1 MPSPR
6 STSGRPK
13 LVGNHNRCWIWGRHV
28 VLETL
33 RAAVWRPAE
42 VLISSRCAADVVP
55 EIRQRTEQSRILL
68 TELTDA
74 ALARRCRSEE
84 HQGLA
89 ALLPEYPYADLDQL
103 ISRRQRLERWL
114 VLDGIQ
120 DSFNF
125 GAILRSAVELGTDG
139 VLVGVHEQSA
149 VNSQVVRSSAGGVNH
164 VPIGRVDDLS
174 NGVERLKSTGVRVV
188 AASEKATAR
197 LQDVDLTGP
206 TAIVIGNEGRGVSPE
221 VWALC
226 DERVRIPTADKV
238 GSLNAAVAAGIFCY
252 ERLRQRL
259 AQPGTRA

>member
-42 VLISSRCAADVVP
+42 VLISPRCAVDIVP
-55 EIRQRTEQSRILL
+55 EVRQRTQQSRILL
-68 TELTDA
+68 SELTDA
-74 ALARRCRSEE
+74 ALARRCRSDE

-89 ALLPEYPYADLDQL
+89 ALLPEYPYADLDEL
-103 ISRRQRLERWL
+103 IVQQPRLERWL

-125 GAILRSAVELGTDG
+125 GAIVRSAVELGTDG
-139 VLVGVHEQSA
+139 LIVGVREQSA

-164 VPIGRVDDLS
+164 VPIARVDDLS
-174 NGVERLKSTGVRVV
+174 SGVERLKSTGVRIV
-188 AASEKATAR
+188 AASEKASTW

-221 VWALC
+221 IWALC
-226 DERVRIPTADKV
+226 DDRVQIPTADKV

-259 AQPGTRA
+259 SQAGARA

>member
-1 MPSPR
+1 MSSPR
-6 STSGRPK
+6 SASGRPK

-33 RAAVWRPAE
+33 RAAIWRPAE
-42 VLISSRCAADVVP
+42 VLISPRCPSEVLS
-55 EIRQRTEQSRILL
+55 EIRQCTGQFGIVL
-68 TELTDA
+68 TELADS
-74 ALARRCRSEE
+74 ALTRRCRTEE

-89 ALLPEYPYADLDQL
+89 AVLPEFPYSDFGQL
-103 ISRRQRLERWL
+103 MLRKPRVERWL

-125 GAILRSAVELGTDG
+125 GAIVRSAVELATDG
-139 VLVGVHEQSA
+139 LVVGVREQSA

-164 VPIGRVDDLS
+164 VPIARVDDLS
-174 NGVERLKSTGVRVV
+174 SGVARLKSTGVRIV
-188 AASEKATAR
+188 AASEKASTR

-221 VWALC
+221 IWALC
-226 DERVRIPTADKV
+226 DDRVRIPTADKV

-259 AQPGTRA
+259 SQAGARA